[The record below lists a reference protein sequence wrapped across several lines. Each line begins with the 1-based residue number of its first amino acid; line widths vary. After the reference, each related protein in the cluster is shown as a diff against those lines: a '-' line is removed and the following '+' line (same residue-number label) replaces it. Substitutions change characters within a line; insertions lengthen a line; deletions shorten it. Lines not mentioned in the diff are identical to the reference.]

1 MLVVAAVVFY
11 TQVVN
16 LVAQLAQVVVQV
28 IQDSIMAVMQLQTEV
43 QVAVVQA
50 VHLVLVQELD
60 EVVMAAQV
68 L

>member
-1 MLVVAAVVFY
+1 MLAVAVAEFCGLA
-11 TQVVN
+11 VN

-28 IQDSIMAVMQLQTEV
+28 TQVSIMVVMLRLIEV

-60 EVVMAAQV
+60 EVVMVVQA